1 MTTRYTDDIPLETLP
16 ESWQRH
22 IEKLRRE
29 CSQARIRRNE
39 ARNALAN
46 AAAALV
52 SVITERDAAR
62 AELAELK
69 AARSDV

>member
-22 IEKLRRE
+22 IQKLRRE

-39 ARNALAN
+39 ARD
-46 AAAALV
+46 ALV

-69 AARSDV
+69 AARTDG

>member
-1 MTTRYTDDIPLETLP
+1 MSMKYTTDTPREALP

-29 CSQARIRRNE
+29 CSHTRVQRNE
-39 ARNALAN
+39 AR
-46 AAAALV
+46 AALV
-52 SVITERDAAR
+52 SVVAERDAAR

-69 AARSDV
+69 AARSNVN